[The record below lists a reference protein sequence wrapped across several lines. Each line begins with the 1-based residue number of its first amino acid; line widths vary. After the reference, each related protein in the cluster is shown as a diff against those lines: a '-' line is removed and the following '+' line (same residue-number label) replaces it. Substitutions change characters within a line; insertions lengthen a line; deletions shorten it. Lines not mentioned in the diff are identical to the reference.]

1 MSYKG
6 FFKPKNPSRYKGDPT
21 NIIYRSSWELKLM
34 SYLDVHP
41 DIIEWSSEEFC
52 IPYISPIDNKIH
64 RYFVDFQIQV
74 RDKSGSLQTYLIE
87 IKPEKQTKPPAKQQ
101 KVTKKYLQ
109 EVLEWGKNE
118 AKWKAAEEYA
128 NDRKWKFIILTENE
142 LGIKPSWYNN
152 K

>member
-1 MSYKG
+1 MFHQGK
-6 FFKPKNPSRYKGDPT
+6 FRPKNPKKYIGDPT
-21 NIIYRSSWELKLM
+21 NIIFRSSWELKFM
-34 SYLDVHP
+34 SWADQKESIVK
-41 DIIEWSSEEFC
+41 WRSEETI
-52 IPYISPIDNKIH
+52 IPYRSPIDNKIH

>member
-52 IPYISPIDNKIH
+52 IPYISPIDNKMH
-64 RYFVDFQIQV
+64 RYFPDFRVKKKNAEGRIETIVVEVKPKNQITPPNV
-74 RDKSGSLQTYLIE
+74 SKTKTN
-87 IKPEKQTKPPAKQQ
+87 KP
-101 KVTKKYLQ
+101 TKKYIR
-109 EVLEWGKNE
+109 EVMTYGINE
-118 AKWKAAEEYA
+118 AKWKAAQAYCA
-128 NDRKWKFIILTENE
+128 DKKWKFIIMSEIE
-142 LGIKPSWYNN
+142 LGIK
-152 K
+152 

>member
-52 IPYISPIDNKIH
+52 IPYISPIDKKIH
-64 RYFVDFQIQV
+64 RYFPDFRVKKRNAEGIIETVVIEVKPKNQIIPPTV
-74 RDKSGSLQTYLIE
+74 
-87 IKPEKQTKPPAKQQ
+87 IKTKTNKP
-101 KVTKKYLQ
+101 TKKYIR
-109 EVLEWGKNE
+109 EVMTYGVNE
-118 AKWKAAEEYA
+118 AKWKAAESYCA
-128 NDRKWKFIILTENE
+128 DRKWKFILMSETE
-142 LGIKPSWYNN
+142 LGIK
-152 K
+152 